1 MSSPLLTL
9 ECFEVEGT
17 PPSGAPLTPQD
28 AESLRAHAF
37 EDGYGA
43 GWSDALEQ
51 MRDED
56 ALRRAASEEALQAV
70 AFGFHEARDGLES
83 AFVDLARQLVTTL
96 LPELRPVALRQHLE
110 VELRALAARHFTGRL
125 EILCAPGSSGA
136 IMAVA
141 QTNPGLDIA
150 LLEEPSFTEAQV
162 LIRIDQMERQI
173 SIDNVIATLTATF
186 SDTFKPK
193 DTVNG

>member
-9 ECFEVEGT
+9 ECFDADGT
-17 PPSGAPLTPQD
+17 QPSGAPLTPQD
-28 AESLRAHAF
+28 AESLRARAF

-83 AFVDLARQLVTTL
+83 AFVDLASQLVKTL

-110 VELRALAARHFTGRL
+110 LELRALAARHFTGRL
-125 EILCAPGSSGA
+125 EILCAPGSSGT
-136 IMAVA
+136 IMELVQAS
-141 QTNPGLDIA
+141 PGLDIA

-162 LIRIDQMERQI
+162 LIRIDQTERQV
-173 SIDNVIATLTATF
+173 SIDNVIATLMATF
-186 SDTFKPK
+186 TDNPEQK
-193 DTVNG
+193 DIVNG